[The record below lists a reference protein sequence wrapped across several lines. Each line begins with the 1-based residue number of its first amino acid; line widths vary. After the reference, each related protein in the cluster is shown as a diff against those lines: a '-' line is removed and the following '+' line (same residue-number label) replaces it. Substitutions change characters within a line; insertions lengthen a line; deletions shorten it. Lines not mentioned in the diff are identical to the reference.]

1 MFPAEAFGRM
11 QHIVVGTAGHIDHG
25 KSSLVQALTG
35 TDPDRLREE
44 KTRGITIDLGFAHT
58 VEDGVALSFVDVPGH
73 ERFVRNMLA
82 GVGGMDLV
90 MLHVASDESVMPQTR
105 EHFEICRLLR
115 VPTGL
120 VVITKADLADDAML
134 EVVRLEVG
142 ELVAG
147 SFLEGAPVLAVSARS
162 GAGLEELRLVLA
174 RLAKTVRQRASE
186 GAPRLPVDRVFSMK
200 GFGTVATGTL
210 LSGCLSQDDDLVL
223 QPSGRSVK
231 VRGLQVHG
239 ALQAEAVAG
248 QRVAVNL
255 AGLEVADVSRGETL
269 TRPNAVTVTQHVDVR
284 VELLESAR
292 PLRHGARVRF
302 HQGTRELLGR
312 VALSEGPHV
321 EPGASAF
328 ARVHLEA
335 PVVLVRGDRFILRA
349 YSPLST
355 IAGGTALDP
364 LPPRRGVRTPA
375 GVARFAQLREV
386 DAPDDAVMVMVDEGG
401 LGGLAVDQLASR
413 AGVPVDRCQTLGD
426 RLVKDGRAA
435 RIGTV
440 LVSASRLLAAEPQI
454 LDALARYNKRNP
466 LEEGM
471 PREELRERLFG
482 NAPVAVYEEV
492 LRRLVTRKAVV
503 ARERIA
509 MAGHAVALSDEEARA
524 CDVMLDTLR
533 VAALAPPDPAA
544 LARAIGVAPDVV
556 KRMAVLLGRRG
567 KLVRT
572 GDLCF
577 DTSALDRLKSEVQAL
592 KQSGTE
598 TLDVAAFKSRFGL
611 TRKYA
616 IPLLEYLDRERVTR
630 RVGDVRRIL

>member
-1 MFPAEAFGRM
+1 M

-25 KSSLVQALTG
+25 KSSLVHALTG

-90 MLHVASDESVMPQTR
+90 MLHVAADESVMPQTR

-134 EVVRLEVG
+134 EVVRLEVK

-147 SFLEGAPVLAVSARS
+147 SFLAGAPALAVSARS
-162 GAGLEELRLVLA
+162 GTGLEELRLGLA
-174 RLAKTVRQRASE
+174 GLAKTVRQRASE

-239 ALQAEAVAG
+239 VSQAEAVAG

-269 TRPNAVTVTQHVDVR
+269 TRPGAVTVTQHVDVR
-284 VELLESAR
+284 VELLQSAKS
-292 PLRHGARVRF
+292 LRHGARVRF

-321 EPGASAF
+321 EPGTAVF

-355 IAGGTALDP
+355 IAGGTVLDP

-375 GVARFAQLREV
+375 GATRFAQLREV
-386 DAPDDAVMVMVDEGG
+386 DTPDDAVMAMMDERG
-401 LGGLAVDQLASR
+401 LAGLAVDQLASR
-413 AGVPVDRCQTLGD
+413 GGVPADRCQALGD
-426 RLVKDGRAA
+426 RLTKDGKAA

-440 LVSASRLLAAEPQI
+440 LVSALRLSAVEPQM
-454 LDALARYNKRNP
+454 LDALSRYHTRHP

-471 PREELRERLFG
+471 PREELRERLFSD
-482 NAPVAVYEEV
+482 APVAVYEEV
-492 LRRLVTRKAVV
+492 LRRLVARKTVV
-503 ARERIA
+503 VRERVA
-509 MAGHAVALSDEEARA
+509 LAEHAVALTDEEARA
-524 CDVMLDTLR
+524 CDMMLDTLR

-544 LARAIGVAPDVV
+544 LARSIGVAPDVV
-556 KRMAVLLGRRG
+556 KRLVVLLGRRG

-577 DTSALDRLKSEVQAL
+577 DTSALDQLKSEIQAL
-592 KQSGTE
+592 KQNGTE
-598 TLDVAAFKSRFGL
+598 TLDVAGFKSHFDL

>member
-1 MFPAEAFGRM
+1 M

-25 KSSLVQALTG
+25 KSSLVEALTG

-90 MLHVASDESVMPQTR
+90 MLHVAADESVMPQTR

-115 VPTGL
+115 VPAGL

-134 EVVRLEVG
+134 EVVRLEVE

-147 SFLEGAPVLAVSARS
+147 SFLEGAPALAVSART
-162 GAGLEELRLVLA
+162 GAGLEALRLGLA
-174 RLAKTVRQRASE
+174 GLAKTVRQRASE

-223 QPSGRSVK
+223 QPSGRPVK

-269 TRPNAVTVTQHVDVR
+269 TRPGAVTVTRHVDVR
-284 VELLESAR
+284 VELLESAK
-292 PLRHGARVRF
+292 PLRHGARIRF

-312 VALSEGPHV
+312 VALSDGSHV
-321 EPGASAF
+321 EPGAAAF

-355 IAGGTALDP
+355 IAGGTVLDP

-375 GVARFAQLREV
+375 GVARFEKLREG
-386 DAPDDAVMVMVDEGG
+386 DTPDDAVMAMMDERGLAGLSVDE
-401 LGGLAVDQLASR
+401 LASR
-413 AGVPVDRCQTLGD
+413 AGVPDHGREALEG

-440 LVSASRLLAAEPQI
+440 LVAASRLSAVEPQM
-454 LDALARYNKRNP
+454 LDALKRYHARHP
-466 LEEGM
+466 LEDGM
-471 PREELRERLFG
+471 PREELRERLF
-482 NAPVAVYEEV
+482 ADVPLAVYEEV
-492 LRRLVTRKAVV
+492 LRRLVAGKTVV
-503 ARERIA
+503 ARERVA
-509 MAGHAVALSDEEARA
+509 LAEHAVALTDEEARA
-524 CDVMLDTLR
+524 CDIMLDTLR
-533 VAALAPPDPAA
+533 GAALAPPDSSA

-567 KLVRT
+567 KIVRT

-577 DTSALDRLKSEVQAL
+577 DPAALGALKSRVQAL
-592 KQSGTE
+592 KHSGTE
-598 TLDVAAFKSRFGL
+598 TLDVAAFKGHFDL
-611 TRKYA
+611 TRKHA

>member
-44 KTRGITIDLGFAHT
+44 KARGITIDLGFAHT

-90 MLHVASDESVMPQTR
+90 LLHVAADESVMPQTR

-115 VPTGL
+115 VPTGV

-134 EVVRLEVG
+134 DVVRLEVE

-147 SFLEGAPVLAVSARS
+147 SFLEGAPVRVVSARD
-162 GAGLEELRLVLA
+162 GTGLEELRQVLA
-174 RLAKTVRQRASE
+174 RLAKSARRRVSE

-210 LSGCLSQDDDLVL
+210 LSGCLAQDGELL
-223 QPSGRSVK
+223 LEPSGRSVK

-239 ALQAEAVAG
+239 ALQPAAVAG

-269 TRPNAVTVTQHVDVR
+269 TAPSSVTVTRHADVR
-284 VELLESAR
+284 VELLKSAR

-312 VALSEGPHV
+312 VALSDGPHV
-321 EPGASAF
+321 EPGTAAF

-355 IAGGTALDP
+355 IAGGTVLDP
-364 LPPRRGVRTPA
+364 LPPRRGVRTAA
-375 GVARFAQLREV
+375 GATRFAQLREA
-386 DAPDDAVMVMVDEGG
+386 DTPDDAVMAMVDERE
-401 LGGLAVDQLASR
+401 LAGLAVDQLASR
-413 AGVPVDRCQTLGD
+413 AGVPVDHCQALGF

-435 RIGTV
+435 LIGTV
-440 LVSASRLLAAEPQI
+440 LVSASRLAAVEPKA
-454 LDALARYNKRNP
+454 LDALKRYHARHP

-471 PREELRERLFG
+471 PREELRERLFAD
-482 NAPVAVYEEV
+482 APAAVYEEV
-492 LRRLVTRKAVV
+492 LLRLATRKAVV
-503 ARERIA
+503 ARERVA
-509 MAGHAVALSDEEARA
+509 LAGHAVALTDEEARA
-524 CDVMLDTLR
+524 CDAMLESLR
-533 VAALAPPDPAA
+533 VSALSPPDPVA

-567 KLVRT
+567 VLVRT

-577 DTSALDRLKSEVQAL
+577 DTSALNRLKSQVQAL
-592 KQSGTE
+592 KQNGTE
-598 TLDVAAFKSRFGL
+598 TLDVAAFKGHFDL

-616 IPLLEYLDRERVTR
+616 IPLLEYLDRERITR

>member
-1 MFPAEAFGRM
+1 M

-90 MLHVASDESVMPQTR
+90 MLHVAADESVMPQTR

-120 VVITKADLADDAML
+120 VVITKADLTDDAML
-134 EVVRLEVG
+134 DVVRLEVE
-142 ELVAG
+142 ELVAD
-147 SFLEGAPVLAVSARS
+147 SFLEGAPVLVVSARD
-162 GAGLEELRLVLA
+162 GTGLEELRLVMA
-174 RLAKTVRQRASE
+174 RLATSVRRRASK
-186 GAPRLPVDRVFSMK
+186 GAPRLPVDRVFSIK

-210 LSGCLSQDDDLVL
+210 LSGCLAQDDELVL
-223 QPSGRSVK
+223 QPSGRPVK

-239 ALQAEAVAG
+239 ALRAEAVAG

-269 TRPNAVTVTQHVDVR
+269 TRPGSVTVTRHVDVR

-328 ARVHLEA
+328 ARLHLEA

-355 IAGGTALDP
+355 IAGGTVLDP

-386 DAPDDAVMVMVDEGG
+386 GTPDDAVMAMVDEGG
-401 LGGLAVDQLASR
+401 LGGLAVDQLVSR
-413 AGVPVDRCQTLGD
+413 AGVPVDGCQALGD

-435 RIGTV
+435 LIGTV
-440 LVSASRLLAAEPQI
+440 LVSASRLSAVEPQI
-454 LDALARYNKRNP
+454 LDALARYHARHP

-471 PREELRERLFG
+471 PREELRERLFAG
-482 NAPVAVYEEV
+482 APVAVYEEV
-492 LRRLVTRKAVV
+492 LRRLVTRKTVV
-503 ARERIA
+503 ARERVA
-509 MAGHAVALSDEEARA
+509 LTEHAVALTDEEARA
-524 CDVMLDTLR
+524 CEVMLDTLR

-567 KLVRT
+567 TLVRA

-598 TLDVAAFKSRFGL
+598 TLDVAAFKSHFDL

-630 RVGDVRRIL
+630 RVGDTRRIL

>member
-1 MFPAEAFGRM
+1 M

-90 MLHVASDESVMPQTR
+90 MLHVAADESVMPQTR

-120 VVITKADLADDAML
+120 VVITKADLTDDAML
-134 EVVRLEVG
+134 DVVRLEVE

-147 SFLEGAPVLAVSARS
+147 SFLEGAHVLAVSARS

-174 RLAKTVRQRASE
+174 RLAKTVRRRASE

-255 AGLEVADVSRGETL
+255 SGLEVADVSRGETL
-269 TRPNAVTVTQHVDVR
+269 TRPGAVTVTRHVDVR

-328 ARVHLEA
+328 ARLHLEA

-355 IAGGTALDP
+355 IAGGTVLDP

-386 DAPDDAVMVMVDEGG
+386 GTPDDAVMAMVDEGG
-401 LGGLAVDQLASR
+401 LGGLAVDQLVSR
-413 AGVPVDRCQTLGD
+413 AGVPVDGCQALGD

-435 RIGTV
+435 LIGTV
-440 LVSASRLLAAEPQI
+440 LVSASRLSAVEPQI
-454 LDALARYNKRNP
+454 LDALARYHARHP

-471 PREELRERLFG
+471 PREELRERLFAG
-482 NAPVAVYEEV
+482 APVAVYEEV
-492 LRRLVTRKAVV
+492 LRRLVTRKTVV
-503 ARERIA
+503 ARERVA
-509 MAGHAVALSDEEARA
+509 LTEHAVALTDEEARA
-524 CDVMLDTLR
+524 CEVMLDTLR

-567 KLVRT
+567 TLVRA

-598 TLDVAAFKSRFGL
+598 TLDVAAFKSHFDL

-630 RVGDVRRIL
+630 RVGDTRRIL